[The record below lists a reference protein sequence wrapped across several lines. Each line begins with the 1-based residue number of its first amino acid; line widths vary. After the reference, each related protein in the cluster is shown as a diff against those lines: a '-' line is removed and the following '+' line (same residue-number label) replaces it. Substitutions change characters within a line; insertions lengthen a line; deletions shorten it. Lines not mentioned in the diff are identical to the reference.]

1 MNSFYIQTNLNGK
14 AWYLLISL
22 VNRIIAGIREVF
34 CHRLCFQPGIKTRLW
49 QEKACLDKFNS
60 QKFPKY
66 IWACYVVKLKI
77 INWRCIDVLELE
89 LSKINVF
96 IGPNS
101 SGKSSLAYAIYL
113 ASKSSRFDPLTLIQ
127 QLYGHGFDKIARF
140 SEERPQFP
148 VVIKLNDSEL
158 HIELVNGEIKTVKP
172 SSSPWKDEYLLP
184 SKRVGFIQ
192 VLMILPKLINEIL
205 KKSEA
210 TPIASF
216 AKGIFDLITI
226 SLPLLPPLG
235 LFATDYLR
243 ATTGISVESLEG
255 EFKGAGSYILKI
267 SMLMPLTELMFQ
279 DTHTKLN
286 LPVELAPDGL
296 VDFAVFDS
304 LTKKI
309 PKDSLVVIE
318 EPEIHKNPLKI
329 VEFTE
334 HIVGKILERN
344 LTLVMTTQSDIP
356 LLTIGKLI
364 SKEVLNVENVKI
376 YYFTR
381 EPWTR
386 IREIKVYSD
395 GTFETLPDSEELI
408 TRLF

>member
-1 MNSFYIQTNLNGK
+1 
-14 AWYLLISL
+14 
-22 VNRIIAGIREVF
+22 
-34 CHRLCFQPGIKTRLW
+34 
-49 QEKACLDKFNS
+49 
-60 QKFPKY
+60 
-66 IWACYVVKLKI
+66 VVKLKI

-113 ASKSSRFDPLTLIQ
+113 ASKSSRSDPLTLIQ

-140 SEERPQFP
+140 SEERSQFP
-148 VVIKLNDSEL
+148 IVIKLNDSEL
-158 HIELVNGEIKTVKP
+158 RIELVNGEIKIVKP

-205 KKSEA
+205 KRSEA
-210 TPIASF
+210 IFIASF
-216 AKGIFDLITI
+216 AKAIFDLIT

-235 LFATDYLR
+235 LFAADYLR

-255 EFKGAGSYILKI
+255 EFKGAGSYILKV
-267 SMLMPLTELMFQ
+267 SMLMPLTELIFQ
-279 DTHTKLN
+279 DIHTKLN

-296 VDFAVFDS
+296 VDFAIIDS
-304 LTKKI
+304 LMKKI

-334 HIVGKILERN
+334 HIVDKILERN
-344 LTLVMTTQSDIP
+344 LTLVVTTQSDIP

-364 SKEVLNVENVKI
+364 SRKVLDAENVKI

-408 TRLF
+408 THLF